1 MSEITLTAEIRKEV
15 GKRSKTLRVKGKVPG
30 IYYGHGQQ
38 NIPVTLTELALRPLF
53 KTSVTQVINLKL
65 DDGSTHPCILRE
77 VQFDPMTDRPIHFDL
92 FGLNAEEK
100 LTIEVP
106 VILKGTPVGV
116 KDGGTLQ
123 HVIHRLRVSCLP
135 KYIPDHIDVDVTEL
149 KINTSVHV
157 RDLTVLNVQVLE
169 SENSTVAAVVPPTI
183 LKEAEPGTA
192 VVAETAAEPEV
203 IARGKKPE
211 EGEEG
216 AVAAAEPAKEKEK
229 EKGKEKAEKEKGKE
243 KGKEKKE

>member
-15 GKRSKTLRVKGKVPG
+15 GKRSKTLRRLGKVPG
-30 IYYGHGQQ
+30 IYYGHGQK
-38 NIPVTLTELALRPLF
+38 NIPVTLTEFALKPLF
-53 KTSVTQVINLKL
+53 KTSATHVINLKL
-65 DDGSTHPCILRE
+65 DDGTTHPCILRAI
-77 VQFDPMTDRPIHFDL
+77 QFDPMTDRPIHFDL
-92 FGLNAEEK
+92 FGLNADEK

-135 KYIPDHIDVDVTEL
+135 KYIPDHIELDVTEL
-149 KINTSVHV
+149 KINTSIHV
-157 RDLTVLNVQVLE
+157 KDLSVPNVRVLE
-169 SENSTVAAVVPPTI
+169 NESSTVAAVVPPTI

-192 VVAETAAEPEV
+192 VVAEAPAEPEV

-211 EGEEG
+211 EGEE
-216 AVAAAEPAKEKEK
+216 ATAPEPVK
-229 EKGKEKAEKEKGKE
+229 EKGKEEKVKEKGKEEKAKE

>member
-1 MSEITLTAEIRKEV
+1 MSEITVTAEIRKEL
-15 GKRSKTLRVKGKVPG
+15 GKRSKVLRPMGKIPG
-30 IYYGHGQQ
+30 IYYGHGQK

-65 DDGSTHPCILRE
+65 DDGSSHPCILRE
-77 VQFDPMTDRPIHFDL
+77 VQFDPITDRPIHFDL
-92 FGLNAEEK
+92 FGLNADEK

-123 HVIHRLRVSCLP
+123 HVLHRLRVSCLP
-135 KYIPDHIDVDVTEL
+135 KDIPDHIELNVTEL
-149 KINTSVHV
+149 KINTSIHV
-157 RDLTVLNVQVLE
+157 KDLTIPNVQVLE

-192 VVAETAAEPEV
+192 VVAEAAAEPEV

-211 EGEEG
+211 EGEE
-216 AVAAAEPAKEKEK
+216 AAAAAPEPGKEKAKEKEK
-229 EKGKEKAEKEKGKE
+229 EKPKE